1 MRELEN
7 TAVTG
12 PYSVPVPWSAKFIP
26 RLSWWD
32 GKWRSL
38 AFDVFV
44 AVVAVSF
51 GVLNAQHATPGYLAL
66 YLLTGM
72 AFAVRRR
79 WPWPAVLSGI
89 VLAFANTMPIASM
102 IAIYT
107 MARRRGPAPSTW
119 ISVVLTAGTYVLVQL
134 VGDGLSAPNTVGAGL
149 VIVNGLRF
157 VLFLAIAG
165 VPALLGLWVHQRIA
179 LMNSLRDR
187 AEAAER
193 ERALLAERAVT
204 AERRR
209 IAREM
214 HDVVAHRVSVISL
227 QAGAL
232 TVTAKDAATADTAE
246 VIRKSSVDA
255 LTELRHMLNVL
266 RDEGDSAA
274 SAEPGTVSLEQ
285 VDGLVEDAVAAGANV
300 YLDRP
305 AHLPAIS
312 GEASRA
318 AYRVVQESLTN
329 AGKHAPHAAVRVTLT
344 SDGDRL
350 RVSVVNRRA
359 TDERTT
365 SVPGSGYG
373 LIGMRERVT
382 LVGGELQ
389 AGPAEDGGYRV
400 EAAFP
405 LDPNEKVV

>member
-1 MRELEN
+1 M
-7 TAVTG
+7 TG
-12 PYSVPVPWSAKFIP
+12 PYPVPVSWSATFTP

-32 GKWRSL
+32 GKWRSI
-38 AFDVFV
+38 AFDAFV

-51 GVLNAQHATPGYLAL
+51 GVLNAAHATPAYLAL
-66 YLLTGM
+66 YLVTGV
-72 AFAVRRR
+72 AFTVRRR
-79 WPWPAVLSGI
+79 WPWLAVVAGVVLSFTNI
-89 VLAFANTMPIASM
+89 MAVASTIAM
-102 IAIYT
+102 YT
-107 MARRRGPAPSTW
+107 MARRRGPVLSTW
-119 ISVVLTAGTYVLVQL
+119 ISVAVTAGAYVLIQFR
-134 VGDGLSAPNTVGAGL
+134 GDDGLSAQNTVGVNL
-149 VIVNGLRF
+149 VVVNGLRA
-157 VLFLAIAG
+157 VLLLVAAG
-165 VPALLGLWVHQRIA
+165 VPTLLGLWVYQRIA

-232 TVTAKDAATADTAE
+232 TVIAKDDRIAETAE

-266 RDEGDSAA
+266 RDHGDAVA

-285 VDGLVEDAVAAGANV
+285 IDGLVEDAVAAGANV

-305 AHLPAIS
+305 DHLPAVS

-350 RVSVVNRRA
+350 RVSVANRRA
-359 TDERTT
+359 TGERAA

-382 LVGGELQ
+382 LVGGDLQ

-400 EAAFP
+400 EAVFP
-405 LDPNEKVV
+405 LDPEEEVG

>member
-1 MRELEN
+1 M
-7 TAVTG
+7 TVTTG
-12 PYSVPVPWSAKFIP
+12 AEPYSVPVSWVERFTP

-32 GKWRSL
+32 GKWRSVL
-38 AFDVFV
+38 LDVFI

-51 GVLNAQHATPGYLAL
+51 GVVNPEHATPGYLAL
-66 YLLTGM
+66 YLVLGA

-79 WPWPAVLSGI
+79 WPWLALLSGVVLSF
-89 VLAFANTMPIASM
+89 VNVMAVASTIAM
-102 IAIYT
+102 YT
-107 MARRRGPAPSTW
+107 MARRRGPVPATW
-119 ISVVLTAGTYVLVQL
+119 ISVAITAGTYVLLQVH
-134 VGDGLSAPNTVGAGL
+134 GDGLSAPNTVGVNL

-157 VLFLAIAG
+157 LLLLAVAG
-165 VPALLGLWVHQRIA
+165 VPALLGLWVFQRVA

-193 ERALLAERAVT
+193 ERALLAERAVID
-204 AERRR
+204 ERRR

-232 TVTAKDAATADTAE
+232 TVTAKDDRTAETAE

-266 RDEGDSAA
+266 RDEGDSPA

-305 AHLPAIS
+305 GHLPAIS

-382 LVGGELQ
+382 LVGGELE

-400 EAAFP
+400 EAVFP
-405 LDPNEKVV
+405 LDPNEEVR